1 MLELHKVIHIL
12 TNKIQNKCSENL
24 LIFLSGNSII
34 ISRDFEQVFLQS
46 GGTYMSKDE
55 YKQHIIEAVNKI
67 DDIEFLNR
75 ILNYV
80 MKYLAKSG
88 K

>member
-1 MLELHKVIHIL
+1 
-12 TNKIQNKCSENL
+12 
-24 LIFLSGNSII
+24 
-34 ISRDFEQVFLQS
+34 
-46 GGTYMSKDE
+46 MSKGE
-55 YKQHIIEAVNKI
+55 YKQYIIDAVQKI
-67 DDIEFLNR
+67 DDIKYLNR

>member
-1 MLELHKVIHIL
+1 
-12 TNKIQNKCSENL
+12 
-24 LIFLSGNSII
+24 
-34 ISRDFEQVFLQS
+34 
-46 GGTYMSKDE
+46 MSNE
-55 YKQHIIEAVNKI
+55 ECKQYIIEVVNKI
-67 DDIEFLNR
+67 DNIEFLNR

>member
-1 MLELHKVIHIL
+1 MCFFSWE
-12 TNKIQNKCSENL
+12 
-24 LIFLSGNSII
+24 GN
-34 ISRDFEQVFLQS
+34 
-46 GGTYMSKDE
+46 MSKEE
-55 YKQHIIEAVNKI
+55 YMQYIIDAVKKI
-67 DDIEFLNR
+67 DDIKYLNR

>member
-1 MLELHKVIHIL
+1 M
-12 TNKIQNKCSENL
+12 N
-24 LIFLSGNSII
+24 
-34 ISRDFEQVFLQS
+34 
-46 GGTYMSKDE
+46 KDE
-55 YKQHIIEAVNKI
+55 CKQYIIEAVKKI

-80 MKYLAKSG
+80 MKYLVKSG

>member
-1 MLELHKVIHIL
+1 
-12 TNKIQNKCSENL
+12 
-24 LIFLSGNSII
+24 
-34 ISRDFEQVFLQS
+34 
-46 GGTYMSKDE
+46 MSNE
-55 YKQHIIEAVNKI
+55 ECKQYIIEAVEKI

-80 MKYLAKSG
+80 MKCLVKSG

>member
-1 MLELHKVIHIL
+1 
-12 TNKIQNKCSENL
+12 
-24 LIFLSGNSII
+24 
-34 ISRDFEQVFLQS
+34 
-46 GGTYMSKDE
+46 MSKDE

>member
-1 MLELHKVIHIL
+1 M
-12 TNKIQNKCSENL
+12 NKE
-24 LIFLSGNSII
+24 
-34 ISRDFEQVFLQS
+34 
-46 GGTYMSKDE
+46 E
-55 YKQHIIEAVNKI
+55 YKQYIIDAVKKI
-67 DDIEFLNR
+67 NDIRYLNR

>member
-1 MLELHKVIHIL
+1 MEVIHIL
-12 TNKIQNKCSENL
+12 INKIQTNVRNKSFKSDTRC
-24 LIFLSGNSII
+24 GII
-34 ISRDFEQVFLQS
+34 QSRDFEHVFLCS
-46 GGTYMSKDE
+46 REGTYMNKEE
-55 YKQHIIEAVNKI
+55 YKQYIIDAVKKI
-67 DDIEFLNR
+67 DNVKYLNR